1 MSEEI
6 FVDREL
12 RRYVRIEAEV
22 PVRFKIPG
30 IDCDK
35 IYCATSKNISHGGI
49 CLVVFQDKDELVETL
64 SSLPQWPTI
73 EVAPL
78 LPDLPTAYAAEATW
92 ITSRL
97 EWAKRPNAEDPA
109 LLIGMNFVAM
119 ADGVRKQLYDFILG
133 EFLRNY
139 EVENV

>member
-1 MSEEI
+1 MSEDI
-6 FVDREL
+6 FVDSD
-12 RRYVRIEAEV
+12 RRNYVRIETEM

-30 IDCDK
+30 IESDK
-35 IYCATSKNISHGGI
+35 IYSATTKNISHGGI
-49 CLVVFQDKDELVETL
+49 CLEVIQDKDELVETL

-78 LPDLPTAYAAEATW
+78 LPDLPEAYSAEAAW

-97 EWAKRPNAEDPA
+97 DWAQRHSAKDPD
-109 LLIGMNFVAM
+109 LLIGMNFVEM